1 MLTGRNLYQRHDCF
15 YEYGERNNYAR
26 WHGHRP
32 EQLGEPLRSQR
43 PSDSSFRE
51 HRPRPSAEE
60 HGIEKIIIIGMLANT
75 CIEST
80 GRFGTELGY
89 HVTLVKDAT
98 AGLQSRGDACGAR
111 DQWAD
116 ESVMRRNPRLL
127 HPSPRPVRRA
137 KIKNIHW
144 HDKTPFF
151 KGGRTWFAVVVRAT
165 SSS

>member
-1 MLTGRNLYQRHDCF
+1 MIAFTSMANATTMLAGTATGPSSSASPYVVNVPAIRRFANTDLDH
-15 YEYGERNNYAR
+15 
-26 WHGHRP
+26 
-32 EQLGEPLRSQR
+32 QLK
-43 PSDSSFRE
+43 
-51 HRPRPSAEE
+51 E

-80 GRFGTELGY
+80 GRFGMELGY

-98 AGLQSRGDACGAR
+98 ADLQSRGDACGAR

-116 ESVMRRNPRLL
+116 ESVMRRNPRLP

-151 KGGRTWFAVVVRAT
+151 KGLTWFAVVVRAT